1 MSGSRTTAPRTSGPR
16 TTAPR
21 NSGPRTTGS
30 STTVPEHVMPSA
42 TWGAPA
48 DFQTFLSPHRP
59 STAGPVC
66 TVAQGRPHC
75 ECECPEHVMPSAT
88 WGAPAD
94 FQTFLPPHR
103 TQEVVETKCNR
114 TIGNVLLLGLAILML
129 IIGNYFSKKCY
140 APL

>member
-21 NSGPRTTGS
+21 NSGP

-103 TQEVVETKCNR
+103 TQEIVESKCNG

-140 APL
+140 DPL